1 MLQWS
6 VSTMHRKLSRA
17 IGVPQ
22 IYTRMSDG
30 VSDGSTIFPVEHVP
44 NCELTNQWTDGWIDG
59 RRYEQMDRHT
69 DEQMNGQ
76 TDERTDG

>member
-22 IYTRMSDG
+22 IYTRMSDE
-30 VSDGSTIFPVEHVP
+30 VSDGSTTFPVKHVP
-44 NCELTNQWTDGWIDG
+44 NSELTNQWTDG

-69 DEQMNGQ
+69 DEQINGQ
-76 TDERTDG
+76 TDKRTDG